1 MRIDRNIRVL
11 GVDDSPKG
19 TDGKVLVAG
28 VVCRGGTIEGV
39 LSAHVAFDGDDST
52 RKTVGMLER
61 SRFASQ
67 VKVIMLN
74 SIMLGGLNVVDIHKL
89 SERFGVPVIAVT
101 RHKPRMEKVKK
112 AIGHVKNV
120 KGKLERLAS
129 AGESLEFSVNGTR
142 RFAQIA
148 GVSKGDAQLIFKMV
162 GLEPVRLAH
171 IIASG
176 IVTGESKG
184 RL

>member
-1 MRIDRNIRVL
+1 MRIDRNVRVL
-11 GVDDSPKG
+11 GIDDSPKG
-19 TDGKVLVAG
+19 SDGKVLVAG
-28 VVCRGGTIEGV
+28 VVYRNGTIEGV
-39 LSAHVAFDGDDST
+39 LSAHVMFDGDDST
-52 RKTVGMLER
+52 KKTLAMLER
-61 SRFASQ
+61 SRFADQ

-74 SIMLGGLNVVDIHKL
+74 SIMLGGLNVVDIKRL
-89 SERFGVPVIAVT
+89 SAGLGVPVIAVT

-112 AIGHVKNV
+112 AIGHVKNE
-120 KGKLERLAS
+120 KSKLKRLAA
-129 AGESLEFSVNGTR
+129 AGESIEFHVNGTR
-142 RFAQIA
+142 RFAQFA
-148 GVSKGDAQLIFKMV
+148 GITKEEVKLIFDAV

>member
-1 MRIDRNIRVL
+1 MRIDKNIRVL

-19 TDGKVLVAG
+19 KDGKVLVAG
-28 VVCRGGTIEGV
+28 VIYRGGTIEGV
-39 LSAHVAFDGDDST
+39 LSTHVIFDGDDST
-52 RKTVGMLER
+52 RKAIAMLRR
-61 SRFASQ
+61 SRFADQ

-74 SIMLGGLNVVDIHKL
+74 SIMLGGLNVADINRI
-89 SERFGVPVIAVT
+89 SDEFGIPVIAVT
-101 RHKPRMEKVKK
+101 RHLPRMERVKK
-112 AIGHVKNV
+112 AISHVKNE
-120 KGKLERLAS
+120 KQKLKRLAM
-129 AGESLEFSVNGTR
+129 AGESAGFAANGTR
-142 RFAQIA
+142 RFAQFA
-148 GVSKGDAQLIFKMV
+148 GISNDDVQKIFNAV